1 MQTDRH
7 KHAYTNTNNIC
18 ISEHWSEAKHGCD
31 DPFSHI
37 NKHHLSWMSTGL
49 MLRSFCCLK
58 YQLFIKRERVFNR
71 VPSLFIHREWQ
82 KNPKELDF
90 FFNAVN
96 FLYKNFP
103 TLWSG
108 QASVL
113 MSFFCFPSFEREGDS
128 RLDRVDERTT
138 IYQMAHCVFLFLGS
152 LTLLNIEMRHQ
163 LGFSG
168 KKCEI
173 SWSQCIDLS
182 PSALDWR
189 NGLKNCQGKKNVMKQ
204 IWNPYN

>member
-113 MSFFCFPSFEREGDS
+113 MSFFLFSFFLERR
-128 RLDRVDERTT
+128 RLQIGQGWWEDYDLPDGTLCVLVSWQSDPTEYWDETP
-138 IYQMAHCVFLFLGS
+138 AWVFRKKVWNFLES
-152 LTLLNIEMRHQ
+152 VY
-163 LGFSG
+163 
-168 KKCEI
+168 
-173 SWSQCIDLS
+173 WSVTFCI
-182 PSALDWR
+182 
-189 NGLKNCQGKKNVMKQ
+189 GLEERS
-204 IWNPYN
+204 

>member
-82 KNPKELDF
+82 KTPKELDF
-90 FFNAVN
+90 FLMLLIFYIKIFLPSGLVKLVYWCLFFLFSFFWERRRLQIGQGWWEDYNLPDGTLCVLVSWQSDPTEYWDETPAWVFRKKVWN
-96 FLYKNFP
+96 FLESVY
-103 TLWSG
+103 WS
-108 QASVL
+108 VT
-113 MSFFCFPSFEREGDS
+113 FCIGLEERS
-128 RLDRVDERTT
+128 
-138 IYQMAHCVFLFLGS
+138 
-152 LTLLNIEMRHQ
+152 
-163 LGFSG
+163 
-168 KKCEI
+168 
-173 SWSQCIDLS
+173 
-182 PSALDWR
+182 
-189 NGLKNCQGKKNVMKQ
+189 
-204 IWNPYN
+204 

>member
-113 MSFFCFPSFEREGDS
+113 MSFFLFSFFWERR
-128 RLDRVDERTT
+128 RLQIGQGWWEDYDLPDGTLCVLVSWQSDPTEYWDETP
-138 IYQMAHCVFLFLGS
+138 AWVFRKKVWNFLESVYWSVTFCIGS
-152 LTLLNIEMRHQ
+152 EER
-163 LGFSG
+163 S
-168 KKCEI
+168 
-173 SWSQCIDLS
+173 
-182 PSALDWR
+182 
-189 NGLKNCQGKKNVMKQ
+189 
-204 IWNPYN
+204 